1 MTIVSRRNLLKGTA
15 VGLLA
20 GGFSLKE
27 QKSFFGINPA
37 FAQIG
42 NDDIQ
47 TILNLAATAELF
59 AATHYLEASINADA
73 LQLDSFE
80 RDYMDAGIAAEYTH
94 YELLVSLGAEPLV
107 SEFYFPE
114 GLFEN
119 RALFS
124 AITEVAE
131 TVFVGAYLAATRI
144 FAEINEPL
152 LAVTAAQI
160 VGIESEHRALAR
172 RMGNRLATNLVYAG
186 YVFENVSDAVPVLQ
200 PFLTGEADGFVGPVP
215 APSAGEATSVREDIA
230 ERGFNNQVTLGSTP
244 IDAIPLIAIIATTTS
259 EPAEPLEATTEPAE

>member
-1 MTIVSRRNLLKGTA
+1 MTILSRRNLLKGA
-15 VGLLA
+15 AAGLLA
-20 GGFSLKE
+20 GGFSLKD

-37 FAQIG
+37 MAQSG

-47 TILNLAATAELF
+47 TILDLAATAELF

-73 LQLDSFE
+73 LNLDGFE
-80 RDYMDAGIAAEYTH
+80 RDYMDAGIATEYAH
-94 YELLVSLGAEPLV
+94 YELLVSLGAAPLAT
-107 SEFYFPE
+107 EFYFPE

-119 RALFS
+119 RALFA

-131 TVFVGAYLAATRI
+131 TVFVGAYLAATRV

-172 RMGNRLATNLVYAG
+172 RMGDRLATNLLYAG

-200 PFLTGEADGFVGPVP
+200 PFLTGEGDGFVGPVP
-215 APSAGEATSVREDIA
+215 APSRGEATSVQADIA
-230 ERGFNNQVTLGSTP
+230 ERGFNNQVTLGGDP
-244 IDAIPLIAIIATTTS
+244 IVAIPLISIIATSTTAPDTS
-259 EPAEPLEATTEPAE
+259 AESTVAPAE